1 MFGKNYDISFM
12 RVIGSRAFVHVRRHH
27 EKLDKRAW
35 EGILVGYDND
45 KPTYRIHNSPIGKIV
60 GFRNVTFIGQVENST
75 PSSRADDVE
84 ERMSS
89 EDPDNLYDG
98 IRNIESNGLDLE
110 SSYDDIESKGRAL

>member
-1 MFGKNYDISFM
+1 MLHLLGK
-12 RVIGSRAFVHVRRHH
+12 
-27 EKLDKRAW
+27 W
-35 EGILVGYDND
+35 
-45 KPTYRIHNSPIGKIV
+45 KIV
-60 GFRNVTFIGQVENST
+60 LT
-75 PSSRADDVE
+75 SSRADDVE